1 MPITKKNKKIFWVVQ
16 VYLYTQYHTLIFS
29 VVDLYADLRQTEEED
44 SEPLMTSSQVHDG
57 GSLSSINNFPS
68 WRDGSDTAIFQSAV
82 FIEDGIDY
90 RSIHHKIDPK
100 SLRLYRIYYSRYV
113 QWTLGIVIF
122 VNLAL
127 AFFEFPTSI
136 SLSADF
142 RFRDCTWHLSEPRCG
157 ITESIEAVCLL
168 FFLADG
174 ITRFYLLGWRRF
186 IKKPWLVVYAL
197 MIVASFVDLTI
208 SAAFCH
214 ERGLGYTLRIRRFFR
229 PLFFLLSST
238 IMKKYIKAI
247 NLTLPQIFTVL
258 SLLLLHVYVFAMFGL
273 LVFPHPPTPPTIIN
287 MTNSSN
293 DSYPETGTFS
303 LFKNL
308 TNSSPRSNCSIWD
321 EYNSSYYEQLE
332 GYKYFRT
339 VTDALV
345 SLIVLLTTAN
355 HPDVMM
361 PIYQYNR
368 FASLYFILF
377 LLIGMY
383 LILNLL
389 IAVIYSQFRGI
400 FRKSL
405 QSSFFRRRVAFR
417 AAFTVLARKTQ
428 RGLNYSHSKEVV
440 SKDLVRRLLQKA
452 KINPKQI
459 PLMYHKLETVSSDC
473 LSWLQ
478 FREVFDLVLKDPKRR
493 RTDTDIGISSSI
505 VYQWLQYIIRHPY
518 FAYFTYVVS
527 LVHVLMVTIEM
538 EVAPYKA
545 LHDPMSR
552 LAFYNF
558 FFVLYY
564 VLELI
569 LKLIGWGKQAYFRNI
584 GNIYEGIITAV
595 LFVLEIVLI
604 ALFHSPFQESDL
616 MDNDDVGRFDTLIRV
631 MNICVVLRLL
641 RVIPHV
647 KSLSLLTGTILDLIK
662 NLRGFAGII
671 VVVYYIFALLGMELF
686 ANVDGY
692 SKSKIDGVAP
702 NLVCGKYENL
712 TYYANN
718 FHDFSSSLVVLWDIM
733 VVNNWYVFLEKFSR
747 DSDLKQWSQL
757 YFIAWWLVSVVI
769 CVNLFV
775 SLVLETFL
783 TKWEAVHGPG
793 GQNTL
798 QASTRTSFAESDIWN
813 VDTEV
818 RRFGI
823 SLIVCVWV
831 WVCVCVCVCV

>member
-1 MPITKKNKKIFWVVQ
+1 MTSQLVQ
-16 VYLYTQYHTLIFS
+16 LALIYTFTTCFS
-29 VVDLYADLRQTEEED
+29 AVDLYADLRQED
-44 SEPLMTSSQVHDG
+44 DEPLITSTEVTD

-68 WRDGSDTAIFQSAV
+68 RRNGSDTAIFQSAV
-82 FIEDGIDY
+82 FIEDGINY

-100 SLRLYRIYYSRYV
+100 SLRLYRVYYSRYI
-113 QWTLGIVIF
+113 QWTLGVVIF
-122 VNLAL
+122 VNLVL
-127 AFFEFPTSI
+127 AFFEFPTSV

-142 RFRDCTWHLSEPRCG
+142 RFRDCTWHLPEPRCG

-174 ITRFYLLGWRRF
+174 VTKFYLLGWRRF
-186 IKKPWLVVYAL
+186 IKKPWLVLYAI
-197 MIVASFVDLTI
+197 MIVASFADLVI

-214 ERGLGYTLRIRRFFR
+214 EGGLGYTLRIRRFFR

-258 SLLLLHVYVFAMFGL
+258 TLLLLHVYVFAMFGL
-273 LVFPHPPTPPTIIN
+273 LVFPHPPAPPNNIN
-287 MTNSSN
+287 LTN
-293 DSYPETGTFS
+293 DSNTSYAEAGTFS
-303 LFKNL
+303 LFH
-308 TNSSPRSNCSIWD
+308 NSTDSFPSSNCSIWD
-321 EYNSSYYEQLE
+321 RYNSSYYEQLE

-339 VTDALV
+339 VTDAFV

-389 IAVIYSQFRGI
+389 IAVIYSQFKGI
-400 FRKSL
+400 FHKSQ

-417 AAFTVLARKTQ
+417 AAFTILARKTQ
-428 RGLNYSHSKEVV
+428 RGLSYSHSKEMV

-452 KINPKQI
+452 KINPNQI
-459 PLMYHKLETVSSDC
+459 PLMYHKLETVGSDC

-493 RTDTDIGISSSI
+493 RADTDLGVSPSI
-505 VYQWLQYIIRHPY
+505 IYQWLQYIIRHPY
-518 FAYFTYVVS
+518 FAYFTYIVS
-527 LVHVLMVTIEM
+527 LVHVIMVTIEM
-538 EVAPYKA
+538 EYAPYKA

-558 FFVLYY
+558 FFILYY

-569 LKLIGWGKQAYFRNI
+569 LKLIGWGRQAYLRNF
-584 GNIYEGIITAV
+584 GNIYEGVITAI
-595 LFVLEIVLI
+595 LFVLEIVII
-604 ALFHSPFQESDL
+604 ALFDSPFKETDL
-616 MDNDDVGRFDTLIRV
+616 SNMRDLRRFDTLIRV
-631 MNICVVLRLL
+631 MNICIVLRLL
-641 RVIPHV
+641 RVIPHI

-686 ANVDGY
+686 ADVDGY
-692 SKSKIDGVAP
+692 SQSKIDGVSP
-702 NLVCGKYENL
+702 SLVCGKYENL

-718 FHDFSSSLVVLWDIM
+718 FHDFASSLVVLWDVM
-733 VVNNWYVFLEKFSR
+733 VVNNWFVFLEKFSR
-747 DSDLKQWSQL
+747 DSNLKQWSQL

-769 CVNLFV
+769 CVSLFV

-783 TKWEAVHGPG
+783 TKWEAVHGSD
-793 GQNTL
+793 GQNT
-798 QASTRTSFAESDIWN
+798 STRATFAESDIWN

-818 RRFGI
+818 LRLGI
-823 SLIVCVWV
+823 RLCV
-831 WVCVCVCVCV
+831 